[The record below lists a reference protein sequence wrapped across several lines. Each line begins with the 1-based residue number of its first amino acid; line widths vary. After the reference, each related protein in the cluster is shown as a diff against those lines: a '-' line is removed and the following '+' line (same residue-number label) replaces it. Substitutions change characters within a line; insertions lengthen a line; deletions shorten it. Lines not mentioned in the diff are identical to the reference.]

1 MSGMPLL
8 SADAPAD
15 LAEAREGAIAVP
27 RPAGPGDVP
36 VQSPVHRLQSDLL
49 AAGVLES
56 DSLAETASEKA
67 PGWVRLLLPV
77 GVSLLLWSVIFG
89 FIKVVFGPFV
99 A

>member
-1 MSGMPLL
+1 MSRMPLL
-8 SADAPAD
+8 STDAQAD
-15 LAEAREGAIAVP
+15 LSEGRDGGLVAP

-49 AAGVLES
+49 VATVHQT
-56 DSLAETASEKA
+56 DSHAEKA

-77 GVSLLLWSVIFG
+77 AVSLLLWSVIFG